1 MSAAALAL
9 PLALAA
15 CWVLVNAASMTHTA
29 WSFAQLERP
38 GRWWLVG
45 VVAAVGTDAGMA
57 ALTWL
62 AMERRREQRPFGWPV
77 LGVLIAGGAVA
88 YANVDHALGVVG
100 TWATLTWWVR
110 SRVLV
115 LSLVLPGL
123 TVLMSA
129 LVEHEHAGGQ
139 EHAGGEESNDG
150 DWRADGARAAERWR
164 QIDPAVVSAL
174 VGGGPGTRPAMPT
187 PTADADRLALV
198 LAHLAAHPRATDVDI
213 TNATGVARS
222 TVGRWRRAGMLSAP
236 MAELSL
242 NGKVSG

>member
-1 MSAAALAL
+1 MTRRM
-9 PLALAA
+9 LALAA
-15 CWVLVNAASMTHTA
+15 CWVLVNLASVTHTA
-29 WSFAQLERP
+29 WSFAQLERA
-38 GRWWLVG
+38 GWWWLVG

-100 TWATLTWWVR
+100 AWGVLTWWVR

-129 LVEHEHAGGQ
+129 LVEHEHAGGRS
-139 EHAGGEESNDG
+139 EPE
-150 DWRADGARAAERWR
+150 
-164 QIDPAVVSAL
+164 
-174 VGGGPGTRPAMPT
+174 GTRVSDAVDLVLKLAREQMPT
-187 PTADADRLALV
+187 QDAAPTEDSPTPIADADRLALV
-198 LAHLAAHPRATDVDI
+198 LAHMAAHPGATDVDI
-213 TNATGVARS
+213 TSATGVPRA
-222 TVGRWRRAGMLSAP
+222 TVGRWRRRGLLDAP
-236 MAELSL
+236 AVPTIER
-242 NGKVSG
+242 NGAHPQEA